1 MDSIEELKKSGITI
15 PDNVEITEPMRIY
28 FEEVCKVPVLSKEEE
43 RSLLKEC
50 ANGNVEAQTR
60 LQEQGLRQVISMAG
74 LYAGCGLP
82 FMDLIQEGNIG
93 LMEAVMQY
101 DHTVESNFH
110 DYAST
115 YIWQAITEAVQELTE
130 EIKVPAY
137 VAETMQ
143 KIKDVKEELKNASGE
158 EPSAVDIAKKLK
170 DKTVEEVEDILR
182 LMQDPSMLE
191 NTDEEKENKEEQ
203 KEEEQMNAA
212 DAAIASLIRQE
223 EINELLS
230 PLTETEQQ
238 VIKLR
243 FGIAKE
249 KPYSPEE
256 TGKELHLS
264 AEEVE
269 KLEKKAMKKLRKSAK
284 EADK

>member
-1 MDSIEELKKSGITI
+1 MNSMEELKKIGITI
-15 PDNVEITEPMRIY
+15 PEHVELTEPMRIY
-28 FEEVCKVPVLSKEEE
+28 FEEVCKIPVLSKEEE
-43 RSLLKEC
+43 RALLKAC
-50 ANGNVEAQTR
+50 ADGKEEARMQ

-82 FMDLIQEGNIG
+82 FMDLVQEGNLG

-101 DHTVESNFH
+101 DHTVESDFH
-110 DYAST
+110 EYAST
-115 YIWQAITEAVQELTE
+115 YIWQAMTEAVQELTE

-143 KIKDVKEELKNASGE
+143 KIKDAKEEFKQVSKE
-158 EPSAVDIAKKLK
+158 EPSAADLAKKIK
-170 DKTVEEVEDILR
+170 DTSVEEIEEILR

-191 NTDEEKENKEEQ
+191 KEEKDSKEEQ
-203 KEEEQMNAA
+203 KQEEEQINAA

-230 PLTETEQQ
+230 SLTETEQQ

-243 FGIAKE
+243 FGISKE
-249 KPYSPEE
+249 KPYTTEQI
-256 TGKELHLS
+256 GRELHLS
-264 AEEVE
+264 SEEVE
-269 KLEKKAMKKLRKSAK
+269 KIERKAMAQLRENAKKG
-284 EADK
+284 